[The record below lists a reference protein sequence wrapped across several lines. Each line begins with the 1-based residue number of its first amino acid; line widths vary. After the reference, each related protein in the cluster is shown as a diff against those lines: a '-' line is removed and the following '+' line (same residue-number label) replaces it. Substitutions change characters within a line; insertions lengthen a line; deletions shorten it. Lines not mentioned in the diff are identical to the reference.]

1 MNDSAEFYH
10 VFIESVLADGFVLDD
25 GTAIIDGLR
34 REEQQASD
42 VGCILDT
49 QADEGKRAQLGGQ
62 RVRRFL
68 LDPPVFLQQCVEL
81 IDKRWIQFQESLV
94 EAGEEGGSIF
104 FRDAGG

>member
-1 MNDSAEFYH
+1 VNDSAEFYH

-49 QADEGKRAQLGGQ
+49 QADEGKRA
-62 RVRRFL
+62 
-68 LDPPVFLQQCVEL
+68 
-81 IDKRWIQFQESLV
+81 
-94 EAGEEGGSIF
+94 
-104 FRDAGG
+104 